1 MRITFLGTGTSAGV
15 PVIACECAT
24 CHSTDSRDRRWRP
37 SIQLTLDDDTVVLVD
52 ASPDL
57 RAQALRLGLTRV
69 DTILL
74 THSHADHVLGL
85 DDVRIFNF
93 RQKSSIPCLGNA
105 HSLAQV
111 RKMFGYVFD
120 RETPRGGGL
129 PQLILA
135 TIAGP
140 FCLGRE
146 TVIPIPLLHGT
157 LPVFGF
163 RVGKFAYLT
172 DCNKIPDDSWG
183 LLEELDV
190 LVLDA
195 LRHKPHPTHF
205 TLEEAVSVARRIGAG
220 RTLFTHMT
228 HDLPHRKTCETLSDG
243 MSLAYDGLTLD
254 VAGGS
259 LEHLLP
265 IAMKAIS
272 YEC

>member
-24 CHSTDSRDRRWRP
+24 CHSTDLRDRRWRP
-37 SIQLTLDDDTVVLVD
+37 SIQLSFDDDTVVLVD

-57 RAQALRLGLTRV
+57 RAQALRFGLKRV
-69 DTILL
+69 DSILL

-93 RQKSSIPCLGNA
+93 RQKSTIPCLGNA
-105 HSLAQV
+105 HSVAQV

-120 RETPRGGGL
+120 PETPRGGGL
-129 PQLILA
+129 PQLTLA

-140 FCLGRE
+140 FCVGRE

-163 RVGKFAYLT
+163 RIGKFAYLT
-172 DCNKIPDDSWG
+172 DCNKIPDVSLA
-183 LLEELDV
+183 LLEDLDV

-205 TLEEAVSVARRIGAG
+205 TLEEAVHVARKIDAKS
-220 RTLFTHMT
+220 TLFTHMT
-228 HDLPHRKTCETLSDG
+228 HDLPHRKTCETLPDG
-243 MSLAYDGLTLD
+243 ISLAYDGLTLD
-254 VAGGS
+254 VVGTS
-259 LEHLLP
+259 LNDLLP
-265 IAMKAIS
+265 AAMKAIS
-272 YEC
+272 YEY

>member
-1 MRITFLGTGTSAGV
+1 MRVTFLGTGTSAGV

-37 SIQLTLDDDTVVLVD
+37 SIQLIFDDDTTILVD

-57 RAQALRLGLTRV
+57 RAQALRFGLTRV

-93 RQKSSIPCLGNA
+93 RQKSLIPCLGNA
-105 HSLAQV
+105 QSLNQV

-120 RETPRGGGL
+120 PETPRGGGL
-129 PQLILA
+129 PQLTLA
-135 TIAGP
+135 TIVGP
-140 FCLGRE
+140 FCVGQE
-146 TVIPIPLLHGT
+146 TVIPVPLLHGT

-172 DCNKIPDDSWG
+172 DCNAIPDGSWG
-183 LLEELDV
+183 LLDGLDV

-195 LRHKPHPTHF
+195 LRRKPHPTHF
-205 TLEEAVSVARRIGAG
+205 TLDEAVSVARRIGAK

-228 HDLPHRKTCETLSDG
+228 HDLPHRKTCDTLPDG

-254 VAGGS
+254 VAGAS
-259 LEHLLP
+259 LEHLLLS
-265 IAMKAIS
+265 AVKAIS
-272 YEC
+272 Y

>member
-1 MRITFLGTGTSAGV
+1 MRITFLGTGTSAGE
-15 PVIACECAT
+15 PVIACECET

-37 SIQLTLDDDTVVLVD
+37 SIQLTLDDETVVLVD

-57 RAQALRLGLTRV
+57 RAQALRFGLTRV

-93 RQKSSIPCLGNA
+93 LQKSSIPCLGNA
-105 HSLAQV
+105 HSLTQI

-120 RETPRGGGL
+120 PKTPRGGGL
-129 PQLILA
+129 PRLTLA

-140 FCLGRE
+140 FCVGRE
-146 TVIPIPLLHGT
+146 TVIPIPLLHGA
-157 LPVFGF
+157 LPILGF

-172 DCNKIPDDSWG
+172 DCNKIPDQSWG
-183 LLEELDV
+183 LLEDLDV

-205 TLEEAVSVARRIGAG
+205 TLDEAISVAQRVGATK
-220 RTLFTHMT
+220 TLFTHMT
-228 HDLPHRKTCETLSDG
+228 HDLPHRETCETLPDG
-243 MSLAYDGLTLD
+243 MSLAYDGLKLD
-254 VAGGS
+254 VAGAS
-259 LEHLLP
+259 LDHLLTS
-265 IAMKAIS
+265 AVKAIS
-272 YEC
+272 Y

>member
-15 PVIACECAT
+15 PVIACDCTT
-24 CHSTDSRDRRWRP
+24 CQSTDSRDRRWRP
-37 SIQLTLDDDTVVLVD
+37 SIQLTFDDGMAVLVD

-57 RAQALRLGLTRV
+57 RAQALRFGLTRV

-111 RKMFGYVFD
+111 RKMFSYVFD
-120 RETPRGGGL
+120 PETPRGGGL
-129 PQLILA
+129 PQLTLA
-135 TIAGP
+135 TVVGP
-140 FCLGRE
+140 FCVGRE
-146 TVIPIPLLHGT
+146 TVIPVPLMHGT
-157 LPVFGF
+157 LAVFGF

-172 DCNKIPDDSWG
+172 DCNTIPDDSWA
-183 LLEELDV
+183 LLEDLDV

-205 TLEEAVSVARRIGAG
+205 TLAEAVSVARRVGAR

-228 HDLPHRKTCETLSDG
+228 HDLPHRATCETLPED
-243 MSLAYDGLTLD
+243 MTLAYDGLTLD
-254 VAGGS
+254 VSGAS
-259 LEHLLP
+259 VEHLLLS
-265 IAMKAIS
+265 AVKAVS
-272 YEC
+272 S